1 LPDVQYAD
9 KNNDDLVFFFFKCV
23 YIIYF

>member
-9 KNNDDLVFFFFKCV
+9 KNNDDLVFFFFKCD